1 MDCAVPGL
9 VPIRLLAARVCCLVA
24 RLVILHEDFKFII
37 FSSQLNHSP
46 GAFKIVI
53 FAGGNSVS
61 SFGFVG
67 VRVGA
72 WKNSWKLAVKLF
84 V

>member
-1 MDCAVPGL
+1 
-9 VPIRLLAARVCCLVA
+9 LAAVA
-24 RLVILHEDFKFII
+24 AVVVDAVVVDAVVVDAVVVVEVDLF
-37 FSSQLNHSP
+37 NSP

-53 FAGGNSVS
+53 FAGSNSVS
-61 SFGFVG
+61 SFGFAG
-67 VRVGA
+67 DNVGA